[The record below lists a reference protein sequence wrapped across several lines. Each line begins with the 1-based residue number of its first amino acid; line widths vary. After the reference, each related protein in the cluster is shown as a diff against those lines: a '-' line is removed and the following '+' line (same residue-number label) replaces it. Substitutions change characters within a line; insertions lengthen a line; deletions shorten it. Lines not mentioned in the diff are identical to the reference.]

1 MAGSSPDR
9 CPVAATIP
17 APTPVRPLDPTNSRV
32 HPAHPSRRALLAGAA
47 GATLAAIG
55 CGQASPPPA
64 PRPSGVPVS
73 PFTPDSTTDDV
84 IAGLDLRGRLM
95 IVTGATSGLGLETV
109 RALAATGADVV
120 ATGRTVERAREA
132 TAAVAPRAIPV
143 ALDLERWDTVVA
155 AAETIR
161 ALQRPVDTIVCNAGL
176 MNLPALELAHGLEKH
191 FVVNHL
197 GHYLFVRR
205 LLDRVRDAQQGRVVV
220 VSSAMLALAP
230 AAGINFENLDGSRG
244 YEPAA
249 MYGQSKL
256 ANALFAFELA
266 RREAGTRVTANTLHP
281 GVANTNLDRAQPAW
295 RRLTSRA
302 LAWSRPYV
310 RPIEVAA
317 ATQVYLATAPALA
330 QTTGRYFEDCNAV
343 VPPGRHAGDAQLA
356 AALWDRSEAL
366 VRDYLV

>member
-1 MAGSSPDR
+1 M
-9 CPVAATIP
+9 
-17 APTPVRPLDPTNSRV
+17 RPLDPTTVSRV
-32 HPAHPSRRALLAGAA
+32 PDPSRRALLTGVL
-47 GATLAAIG
+47 GMTLGTLG
-55 CGQASPPPA
+55 CRQASVPNVQRPP
-64 PRPSGVPVS
+64 GVPVS
-73 PFTPDSTTDDV
+73 PFTAESTTTDV
-84 IAGLDLRGRLM
+84 VAGLDLRGRLM
-95 IVTGATSGLGLETV
+95 VVTGATSGLGLETV
-109 RALAATGADVV
+109 RALAAAGADVV
-120 ATGRTVERAREA
+120 ATGRTVDRAREA

-176 MNLPALELAHGLEKH
+176 MNLPTLELAHGVEKH

-197 GHYLFVRR
+197 GHYLLVRR
-205 LLDRVRDAQQGRVVV
+205 LLDRVREAPQGRVVV
-220 VSSAMLALAP
+220 VSSAMLSLAP
-230 AAGINFENLDGSRG
+230 PAGIDFDNLDGSRG
-244 YEPAA
+244 YDPAT

-266 RREAGTRVTANTLHP
+266 RRETGSRVTANTLHP

-295 RRLTSRA
+295 RRLASRA

-330 QTTGRYFEDCNAV
+330 RTTGRYFEDCNPV
-343 VPPGRHAGDAQLA
+343 EPPGRHVNDTRLA
-356 AALWDRSEAL
+356 AALWDRSDAI
-366 VRDYLV
+366 VRDYLR